1 MGVGRSLDL
10 QPLKRLPLE
19 LSYLSDW
26 APSYPTR
33 LPLDCCAVDKQFK
46 TLKEAD
52 DSLKADW
59 KDMVKEPKD
68 EWEKVKAERLD
79 VAEVPPEVPPLPP
92 EVPPREARFF

>member
-52 DSLKADW
+52 DSRKE
-59 KDMVKEPKD
+59 DMVKELKG
-68 EWEKVKAERLD
+68 EWEKVKAERKKQYRDQLKTWK
-79 VAEVPPEVPPLPP
+79 ATASALLKLKK
-92 EVPPREARFF
+92 